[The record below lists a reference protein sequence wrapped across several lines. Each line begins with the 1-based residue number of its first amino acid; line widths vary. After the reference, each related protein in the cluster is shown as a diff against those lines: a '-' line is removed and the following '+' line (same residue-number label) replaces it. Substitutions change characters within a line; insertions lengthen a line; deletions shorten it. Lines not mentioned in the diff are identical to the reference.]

1 MTLVWDSRA
10 AHSAVPC
17 SLLPVIA
24 KQGPEHD
31 SCPLPMAGAAPSAQA
46 DPPPALQLPSSR
58 CILQHPDGFS
68 PSSPTPPAAP
78 SPPAARPVHVADDGQ
93 VSGGLQDGE
102 PDADAPCLLSH
113 RPPVVTDALVGIQ
126 ADLHTVVE
134 QGEEGCQGTGCHK
147 DGDEAKLQD

>member
-24 KQGPEHD
+24 RQGPEHD

-58 CILQHPDGFS
+58 
-68 PSSPTPPAAP
+68 
-78 SPPAARPVHVADDGQ
+78 
-93 VSGGLQDGE
+93 E
-102 PDADAPCLLSH
+102 PDANALCLLSH
-113 RPPVVTDALVGIQ
+113 RPPVATDALVGIQ
-126 ADLHTVVE
+126 ADHTVVE